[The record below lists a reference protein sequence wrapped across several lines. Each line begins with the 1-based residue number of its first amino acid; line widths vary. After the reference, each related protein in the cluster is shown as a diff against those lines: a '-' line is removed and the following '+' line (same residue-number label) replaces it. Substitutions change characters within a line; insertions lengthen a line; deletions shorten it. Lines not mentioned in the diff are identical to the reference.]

1 MHSSPTS
8 ASVDLLGT
16 VDILHRYLE
25 KTLCEEIFDEV
36 REGERRRVWTLE
48 HLSEFW
54 VAVILRAPASLTQA
68 LAEGMG
74 GSGHYPAVGGT
85 RQGFFERCRTLSPVF
100 FSTLFERF
108 AKLITKYEPA

>member
-36 REGERRRVWTLE
+36 REGERRRV
-48 HLSEFW
+48 
-54 VAVILRAPASLTQA
+54 
-68 LAEGMG
+68 
-74 GSGHYPAVGGT
+74 
-85 RQGFFERCRTLSPVF
+85 
-100 FSTLFERF
+100 
-108 AKLITKYEPA
+108 